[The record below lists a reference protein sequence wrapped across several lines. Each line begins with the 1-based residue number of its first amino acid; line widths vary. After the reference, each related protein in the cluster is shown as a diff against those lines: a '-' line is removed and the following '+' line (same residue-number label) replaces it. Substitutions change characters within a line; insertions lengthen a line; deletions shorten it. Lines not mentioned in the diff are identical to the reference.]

1 MSPTTT
7 EHEEI
12 LTIVNNLADA
22 VYSVDETGVIRL
34 YNAAGL
40 NLLDTNEGI
49 NGKKLSEVFAVED
62 ENGDPIDLFAEVKKA
77 EVVTVNDSLR
87 MRSGD
92 DIMRLEFT
100 YAPIR
105 SGFSSSNLAT
115 NQKGFVIIARD
126 VTRIKSLEEERDEFI
141 SVVSHELRTPVTVAE
156 GTISNAQV
164 MLSRNSSDIAAL
176 EQSLEEAHKQV
187 VYLAKMVNDLSTLSR
202 AERGVASEPE
212 LIDVTALAHDLYNDY
227 HPEAEKA
234 GLHLD
239 LKLGTRLGNVMVSR
253 LYLHELLQNFI
264 TNSLKYTKEGSVTL
278 SIHRHNNHL
287 LFEVIDTGIGISKS
301 DQAKV
306 FNKFYRSEDYRTR
319 ETSGTGLGLYVT
331 RKLAK
336 KMGTVIE
343 LKSRLNHG
351 STFSFTLPCADNS

>member
-1 MSPTTT
+1 MEQKGGS
-7 EHEEI
+7 EHEQI

-22 VYSVDETGVIRL
+22 VFSIDMKGIIRL

-40 NLLDTNEGI
+40 SLLDTNTGI
-49 NGKKLSEVFAVED
+49 EGKKLNTVFKLED
-62 ENGDPIDLFAEVKKA
+62 ESGQPVDLFAQIKGVH
-77 EVVTVNDSLR
+77 VVTVNDSLR
-87 MRSGD
+87 MRTGD
-92 DIMRLEFT
+92 DVMRLELT

-105 SGFSSSNLAT
+105 SSYSASDPSGTSQGYIL
-115 NQKGFVIIARD
+115 IARD
-126 VTRIKSLEEERDEFI
+126 ITRIKSLEEERDEFI

-156 GTISNAQV
+156 GTISNAQL
-164 MLSRNSSDIAAL
+164 MLERGSADETAL
-176 EQSLEEAHKQV
+176 HDSLEEAHEQV

-202 AERGVASEPE
+202 AERGVASETERINVTE
-212 LIDVTALAHDLYNDY
+212 LIHDLYNEY
-227 HPEAEKA
+227 LPQAEKA
-234 GLHLD
+234 GLHFNLE
-239 LKLGTRLGNVMVSR
+239 LAHAVGHVQASR

-264 TNSLKYTKEGSVTL
+264 TNAIKYTREGSVTL
-278 SIHRHNNHL
+278 SVRQQKDEIV
-287 LFEVIDTGIGISKS
+287 FEVSDTGIGISKS

-336 KMGTVIE
+336 KMGTTIE

-351 STFSFTLPCADNS
+351 SRFSFSLSKV

>member
-1 MSPTTT
+1 MKTGGI

-22 VYSVDETGVIRL
+22 VFSVDTEGVIRL

-40 NLLDTNEGI
+40 SLLDTNTAVT
-49 NGKKLSEVFAVED
+49 GKRLNEVFNLED
-62 ENGDPIDLFAEVKKA
+62 EDGKPVDLFKEVAK
-77 EVVTVNDSLR
+77 VHTVTVSDAFR
-87 MRSGD
+87 MRFGE

-105 SGFSSSNLAT
+105 SSFSAKNPSGT
-115 NQKGFVIIARD
+115 HQGYVIIARD
-126 VTRIKSLEEERDEFI
+126 VTRLKSLEEERDEFI

-164 MLSRNSSDIAAL
+164 MLERKMSDTNAL
-176 EQSLEEAHKQV
+176 KRSLDEAHEQV
-187 VYLAKMVNDLSTLSR
+187 IYLAKMVNDLSTLSR
-202 AERGVASEPE
+202 AERGVAADPE
-212 LIDVTALAHDLYNDY
+212 IIDVQQLAHDLYNEY
-227 HPEAEKA
+227 HPEATKA
-234 GLHLD
+234 GLQFNLE
-239 LKLGTRLGNVMVSR
+239 LGTDLGSVNVSR

-264 TNSLKYTKEGSVTL
+264 TNSIKYTKEGHVTL
-278 SIHRHNNHL
+278 RIHAHNNEL
-287 LFEVIDTGIGISKS
+287 LFEVADTGIGISKS
-301 DQAKV
+301 DQTKV

-331 RKLAK
+331 KKLAK
-336 KMGTVIE
+336 KMGTTIT

-351 STFSFTLPCADNS
+351 STFSFTLPIAR